1 MDFNIY
7 AKTLPLFGKGIW
19 YLSGTPPPPII
30 ADRLELAYLE
40 SYSMLNSDS
49 PILLT
54 LMEGRCPVFGQIAK
68 GVFFC
73 DPHDFEFG
81 GYLLANTPFWSECIG
96 DKSLIDSL
104 IYIGNLLEGNCKLL
118 TAQLYEWERMNGL
131 YCFNVFL

>member
-7 AKTLPLFGKGIW
+7 AKTLPLFGKEIW

-30 ADRLELAYLE
+30 ADRFELAYLE

-54 LMEGRCPVFGQIAK
+54 LAEGRHPMFGQIAK

-81 GYLLANTPFWSECIG
+81 SYSLVNTPFWSECIG

-118 TAQLYEWERMNGL
+118 SIQLHEWEQKNEL
-131 YCFNVFL
+131 SCFNVFS